1 MNKVRQYC
9 NNRYGTTF
17 CETAEELFKQTTK
30 SATGSI
36 DYHAFEYIDEIVEEV
51 ASNKSL
57 KHKSPEH
64 KQKVKDLITPIFFD
78 VATKP
83 NTTKVAKV
91 ARQRAILN
99 KASAIYNR
107 TKSEQ
112 ATNQYL
118 ATQGVN
124 NYVIDYNLSSPDAL
138 VAINTKNN
146 QATLAFR
153 GSQNMLRN
161 GSDWFENAEVF
172 HQNDPTSSSYV
183 RRIDNLLSRVREN
196 YDVKHLTGFSK
207 GAHGA
212 ITLGDKHNIDT
223 TTFSPYISPANL
235 KTTSNNRHQM
245 YLTTEDV
252 ASILAYPFR
261 AKNPNVELNILD
273 PLMEYD
279 TLNPKSTHDVENY
292 IKTDARR
299 SSHDAHLINKA
310 NKASKAYAELEYSR
324 AAQQHINQGK
334 SFTEFVRSI
343 DTADVNILD
352 DKLSSRIFRNGL
364 QHKVWKENGGQFKL
378 SEQFHLTS
386 APEGSYK
393 FATTAQQRKSHLS
406 AHPNEQHAMM
416 KALQEHHEQTLQ
428 ELTAH
433 EAERQPFREA
443 LLKANE
449 GRKALG
455 VSARGAAVGGLT
467 ALAGFAA
474 DEALDKYG
482 IKIHEDLKAPLYG
495 ATAGFL
501 TGGLALAA
509 PMAGGA
515 LAGYETS
522 KIVASRVGE
531 MADAANLDPVVK
543 QHAQLVASGAS
554 GGAMAG
560 VVTRGIGK
568 VLGGAAFEA
577 VGISTGPFGAVN
589 DAVGG
594 VLITEGISELAQA
607 TRGPQVI
614 GDTSIERLQQGNEAF
629 LTGDTSRQR
638 LQEGFE
644 VFLSEQPP

>member
-1 MNKVRQYC
+1 MNRVRRYC
-9 NNRYGTTF
+9 NSRYGTTF
-17 CETAEELFKQTTK
+17 CETAEELVSK
-30 SATGSI
+30 SATKSVSGSI
-36 DYHAFEYIDEIVEEV
+36 DHHAAEYIDEIVERV
-51 ASNKSL
+51 TSK
-57 KHKSPEH
+57 KSPEH
-64 KQKVKDLITPIFFD
+64 KQRVKDILTPIFFD
-78 VATKP
+78 LATKP
-83 NTTKVAKV
+83 NTTKVPKA

-99 KASAIYNR
+99 KASSIYNR

-118 ATQGVN
+118 ASQGVN
-124 NYVIDYNLSSPDAL
+124 NYVIDYGLSSPDAL
-138 VAINTKNN
+138 VAINTNNN

-153 GSQNMLRN
+153 GSQNTN
-161 GSDWFENAEVF
+161 DWLENAEVF
-172 HQNDPTSSSYV
+172 HQNDPTNSSYV
-183 RRIDNLLSRVREN
+183 RRIDNLLSTVREN
-196 YDVKHLTGFSK
+196 YDVEHLTGFSK
-207 GAHGA
+207 GAGGA
-212 ITLGDKHNIDT
+212 ITLGDKHNIET
-223 TTFSPYISPANL
+223 TTFSPYISPANV

-245 YLTTEDV
+245 YLTTEDF
-252 ASILAYPFR
+252 ASILAHPFR

-279 TLNPKSTHDVENY
+279 TLNPKSTHDEENY

-310 NKASKAYAELEYSR
+310 NQASKAYAELEYNR

-364 QHKVWKENGGQFKL
+364 QHQVWKENGGQLKM
-378 SEQFHLTS
+378 SERFHLTS
-386 APEGSYK
+386 APDSSHK

-515 LAGYETS
+515 SAGYETS

-531 MADAANLDPVVK
+531 MADAANLDPIVK

-560 VVTRGIGK
+560 IVTRGIGK